1 MVGYRRLSNWRISCI
16 VNQVTVILTTLTLLS
31 YTPRGFVNRI
41 LINTRM
47 CATKYG
53 KPFNLPDWGLSD
65 MLPVTCTFVACKD
78 SLKRYPAFFQI
89 PMSSDLSSDLDELR
103 VILAEVTKQLTDN
116 PDDAGLHELDTL
128 RNQLVELINIKE
140 GQLLEEKKMQLLEL
154 VDAELQSVV
163 ANEPSADSA
172 NAHKVDVA
180 EITDRLIG
188 QRCSVPGWTASGKFI
203 LQSAVI
209 FDLVD
214 NDSSGT
220 CQSSG
225 RLRVFYAHPTRS
237 SDVPCPLLLEHGAC
251 YRGIRCNYS
260 HGTVVDVDEIHDWR
274 EPDAEGFL
282 REGQP
287 CLVKDAQSAH
297 GLWRHA
303 RILHTDLESQCCV
316 IRWGIKSPSLEPSSN
331 IPKDYG
337 NLENSVTSVPMDLVH
352 LLDIDELDVED
363 QAPTTPSEY
372 TYDDAESDESE
383 EFEWPSVDDRSQ
395 HISISCQP
403 SSSESR
409 RNADTNGATSIR
421 QAKVPFVFGG
431 VLSADQILEPIPVN
445 DPVTEADLG
454 PDSNIAAWEAHTRG
468 IGSQILRRLGYDH
481 TQGLGKDGQGRI
493 IPVALLLEKFQI
505 RPRKWNHRPTLDS
518 VVGNPRKS
526 VRQRS
531 GELQQSRPTSADVYT
546 GGSVFKLLNSVMHRP
561 DDKDHGNT
569 STPSPSQ
576 FCPISKTE
584 NPNIEHFK
592 VQEKISSILKQI
604 HHIQQ
609 SIARN
614 DGRDRFV
621 VAQMQ
626 HRLGTL
632 KSELGTLRES
642 ERTLSAFKQRRLDDK
657 KMFTF

>member
-260 HGTVVDVDEIHDWR
+260 HGTVVDVD
-274 EPDAEGFL
+274 
-282 REGQP
+282 
-287 CLVKDAQSAH
+287 
-297 GLWRHA
+297 
-303 RILHTDLESQCCV
+303 
-316 IRWGIKSPSLEPSSN
+316 
-331 IPKDYG
+331 
-337 NLENSVTSVPMDLVH
+337 
-352 LLDIDELDVED
+352 
-363 QAPTTPSEY
+363 
-372 TYDDAESDESE
+372 
-383 EFEWPSVDDRSQ
+383 
-395 HISISCQP
+395 
-403 SSSESR
+403 
-409 RNADTNGATSIR
+409 GATSIR